1 MILPSL
7 YDPIR
12 CKKVANTPEE
22 RVRQALLR
30 HMVDCLSFPKG
41 LIGVEK
47 KIAAGFRRV
56 DIVVFKKNDEHLI
69 PLLLVECKAS
79 ALDEETAFRQATGY
93 RAACGLPPFW
103 CLAHAAG
110 IRTFWYEENVLR
122 SVPFLPPYSQ
132 LLRSFL

>member
-1 MILPSL
+1 MSLCL

-12 CKKVANTPEE
+12 CKKVADTPEE

-30 HMVDCLSFPKG
+30 QMIDCLSFPKG

-47 KIAAGFRRV
+47 KIGAALRRV
-56 DIVVFKKNDEHLI
+56 DIVVFKKIDEHLT

-79 ALDEETAFRQATGY
+79 ALDEEAAFRQAAGY

-103 CLAHAAG
+103 CLAHASG
-110 IRTFWYEENVLR
+110 IRTFWWEKEALR

-132 LLRSFL
+132 LLRSFS

>member
-1 MILPSL
+1 MILSSL

-12 CKKVANTPEE
+12 CKKVADTPEE

-30 HMVDCLSFPKG
+30 QMIDNLSFPKG

-47 KIAAGFRRV
+47 KIAAGLRRV
-56 DIVVFKKNDEHLI
+56 DIVVYKKNDEHLT
-69 PLLLVECKAS
+69 PLLIVECKAS
-79 ALDEETAFRQATGY
+79 ALDEEAAFRQAAGY

-110 IRTFWYEENVLR
+110 IRTFWCEENVFR